1 VARVARVLRSGGYL
15 SVRELMCTVS
25 FIPKDQGF
33 YLAMNRDEKRS
44 RSIALPP
51 RIVTVAGC
59 RAIFPREPNGGTW
72 IAVNDAGVCL
82 ALINWHRIQRN
93 PADEIASRGQVTAN
107 LAGAAS
113 SNDIADAMMEMTLH
127 NLRPFRLITIVP
139 AERVMTEWR
148 WDLELLTPR
157 RHEWERKHWFS
168 SGFDEITAEL
178 ERSCICDAAH
188 EEKSRDSLASLR
200 LLHRSH
206 APERGPFSICMHRA
220 DAVTVSY
227 TEVVVSTECVVM
239 RYKNDAPC
247 SSNSVSESSLARRVA
262 VSFRPAPRPIDNA
275 RRYSSN
281 FRTGNSRHVATRPRQ
296 RTCRPLRGRSRG

>member
-25 FIPKDQGF
+25 FIPKDKGF

-44 RSIALPP
+44 RPIALPP
-51 RIVTVAGC
+51 RIVRVASR
-59 RAIFPREPNGGTW
+59 RAIFPREPNGGSW

-93 PADEIASRGQVTAN
+93 PVDEIAGRGQVTVHLVSAT
-107 LAGAAS
+107 S
-113 SNDIADAMMEMTLH
+113 SDDIADAMMGIKLRE
-127 NLRPFRLITIVP
+127 LRPFRLITIVP

-148 WDLELLTPR
+148 WDLQLLTSC

-168 SGFDEITAEL
+168 SGFDETTAEL
-178 ERSCICDAAH
+178 ERSCVCDAAH
-188 EEKSRDSLASLR
+188 EEKSRDGLASLR
-200 LLHRSH
+200 VLHRSH

-227 TEVVVSTECVVM
+227 TEVVVSTECVLM
-239 RYKNDAPC
+239 RYKNGAPC
-247 SSNSVSESSLARRVA
+247 SSNSVSESSLATPTWR
-262 VSFRPAPRPIDNA
+262 
-275 RRYSSN
+275 
-281 FRTGNSRHVATRPRQ
+281 
-296 RTCRPLRGRSRG
+296 